1 MDDTQKKYPE
11 GHFLAIG
18 MALGIPLGMVF
29 ATALENPGFIG
40 IGLPFG
46 LATGLALEAKYKKE
60 GKIRPL
66 TKEELKARQI
76 WVIAGIVLLVL
87 GIFVFWLFL

>member
-1 MDDTQKKYPE
+1 MNDDNKKYPE

-18 MALGIPLGMVF
+18 IALGIPFGLVF
-29 ATALENPGFIG
+29 ATTLDNPGLIG

-46 LATGLALEAKYKKE
+46 LAIGLALEAKYKKE

-66 TKEELKARQI
+66 TREELKARKI
-76 WVIAGIVLLVL
+76 WVIAGIVLLFL
-87 GIFVFWLFL
+87 GIFVFWLLL